1 VSTIDLTPRN
11 DTGAPPPGKRRRRW
25 APLVVLALVLVAGG
39 VIVTQF
45 LRSAVDYYCN
55 VDEIGHRAGCEAGR
69 RLRVQGTVDKGS
81 VESTDGITTFA
92 ISFGGQTLPVRYEGQ
107 PGGIFEECEPVV
119 VHGELVDGT
128 FQGDRVEVKHSNEYE
143 AENKDR
149 LADAPTESATC
160 SPPA

>member
-1 VSTIDLTPRN
+1 MSTIDLTPRS
-11 DTGAPPPGKRRRRW
+11 DSGAPTPRRPRRRW

-55 VDEIGHRAGCEAGR
+55 VNEIGHRSGCEAGR
-69 RLRVQGTVDKGS
+69 RLRIQGTVDKGT
-81 VESTDGITTFA
+81 VRTVDGITSFS
-92 ISFGGQTLPVRYEGQ
+92 ISFGGDTLPVRYEGQ

-128 FQGDRVEVKHSNEYE
+128 FQGDRVEVKHSNEYV
-143 AENKDR
+143 AANGDR
-149 LADAPTESATC
+149 LADATTESTTC

>member
-1 VSTIDLTPRN
+1 
-11 DTGAPPPGKRRRRW
+11 
-25 APLVVLALVLVAGG
+25 VVLALVLISGG

-55 VDEIGHRAGCEAGR
+55 VNEIGQRSGCEAGR
-69 RLRVQGTVDKGS
+69 RLRIQGTVDKGT
-81 VESTDGITTFA
+81 VRTVDGITSFS
-92 ISFGGQTLPVRYEGQ
+92 ISFGGDTLPVRYEGQ

-128 FQGDRVEVKHSNEYE
+128 FQGDRVEVKHSNEYV
-143 AENKDR
+143 AANGDR
-149 LADAPTESATC
+149 LTDATTESTTC

>member
-1 VSTIDLTPRN
+1 LSTIDLTPRN

-25 APLVVLALVLVAGG
+25 APLIVLALVLVAGG

-55 VDEIGHRAGCEAGR
+55 VDEIGHRDGCEAGK
-69 RLRVQGTVDKGS
+69 RLRVQGTVDKGT
-81 VESTDGITTFA
+81 VATTDGITTFA
-92 ISFGGQTLPVRYEGQ
+92 ISFGGTTLPVRYEGQ

-143 AENKDR
+143 AANADR
-149 LADAPTESATC
+149 LADASTESATC

>member
-1 VSTIDLTPRN
+1 MSTIDLTPRN
-11 DTGAPPPGKRRRRW
+11 DAGAPPPGNRRRRW

-55 VDEIGHRAGCEAGR
+55 VDEIGQRGGCEAGR
-69 RLRVQGTVDKGS
+69 RLRVQGTVDKGT
-81 VESTDGITTFA
+81 VATADGITTFA
-92 ISFGGQTLPVRYEGQ
+92 ISFGGKTLPVRYEGQ

-119 VHGELVDGT
+119 VHGELVNDV
-128 FQGDRVEVKHSNEYE
+128 FEGDRVEVKHSNEYE
-143 AENKDR
+143 AKNADR
-149 LADAPTESATC
+149 IGAAAQEADTC

>member
-55 VDEIGHRAGCEAGR
+55 VDEIGHRDGCEAGR

-119 VHGELVDGT
+119 VHGELVGGT

-149 LADAPTESATC
+149 LADAPTESTSC

>member
-1 VSTIDLTPRN
+1 VSTIDLTPRS
-11 DTGAPPPGKRRRRW
+11 DPGAPPPPKRRRRW

-55 VDEIGHRAGCEAGR
+55 VDEIGRRDGCEAGR

-81 VESTDGITTFA
+81 VSTVDGITSFD
-92 ISFGGQTLPVRYEGQ
+92 ISFGGKTLPVRYEGQ

-119 VHGELVDGT
+119 VHGELLNGT
-128 FQGDRVEVKHSNEYE
+128 FEGDRVEVKHSNEYV
-143 AENKDR
+143 AANGDR
-149 LADAPTESATC
+149 LKEASTESATC

>member
-1 VSTIDLTPRN
+1 MTDLSPR
-11 DTGAPPPGKRRRRW
+11 TRPEPVAPAAKSRRRW
-25 APLVVLALVLVAGG
+25 MSIVVLCIVLVAGG

-55 VDEIGHRAGCEAGR
+55 VDEIGHRDGCEAGR
-69 RLRVQGTVDKGS
+69 RLRVQGTVDKGT
-81 VESTDGITTFA
+81 VATADGITTFA
-92 ISFGGQTLPVRYEGQ
+92 ISFGGKTLPVRYEGQ

-119 VHGELVDGT
+119 VHGELVNGT

-143 AENKDR
+143 AENSDR